1 MLKIRLKR
9 QGRKRLPF
17 YRLVIMENLSNLWP
31 SLVPTGIIDGDAK
44 IIYDAVAEINLI

>member
-1 MLKIRLKR
+1 
-9 QGRKRLPF
+9 
-17 YRLVIMENLSNLWP
+17 MENLSNLWP